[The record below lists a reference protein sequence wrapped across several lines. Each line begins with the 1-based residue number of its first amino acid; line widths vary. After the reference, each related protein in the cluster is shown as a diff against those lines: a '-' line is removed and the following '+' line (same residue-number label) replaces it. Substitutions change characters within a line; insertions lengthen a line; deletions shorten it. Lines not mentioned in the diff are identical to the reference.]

1 MAYNYLVTVKATGAQ
16 HLCEA
21 SSPSVAI
28 ADAAKDEITA
38 ERVDGNVLALLS
50 KTLETRRV
58 LPTPRTPAAD
68 GGAAGDPPAGDET
81 DANTNE
87 AGGEG
92 QPAPSGGK
100 GGSK

>member
-1 MAYNYLVTVKATGAQ
+1 MAYHYLVTVKATGAQ

-58 LPTPRTPAAD
+58 LPTPRTPAA
-68 GGAAGDPPAGDET
+68 GDPPAGDET